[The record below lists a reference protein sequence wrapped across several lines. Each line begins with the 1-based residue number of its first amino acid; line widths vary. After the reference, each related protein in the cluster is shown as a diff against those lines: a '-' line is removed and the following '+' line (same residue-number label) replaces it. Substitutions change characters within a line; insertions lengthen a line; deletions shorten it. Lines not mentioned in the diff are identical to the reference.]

1 MSWEYVIL
9 ALIVIAV
16 VLLIICR
23 DNPLVKKYWKYT
35 LIAIP
40 LVALLILKI
49 ISNIKNKPAPDE
61 PDPLAEKI
69 HGLKDD
75 IVEAQMTSA
84 VEIAAA
90 KEKNSETLE
99 KLEEI
104 KLIPDK
110 AERLKKL
117 AAMIG

>member
-16 VLLIICR
+16 VLLIVCR
-23 DNPLVKKYWKYT
+23 DHPLVKKYWKYT

-40 LVALLILKI
+40 LVVLLILKI
-49 ISNIKNKPAPDE
+49 ISDIKSKPAPDE
-61 PDPLAEKI
+61 PDPLAGKI
-69 HGLKDD
+69 QDLKDD
-75 IVEAQMTSA
+75 LVEAQMTSA

-90 KEKNSETLE
+90 KEKNKEALE